1 MHNPRPLEWR
11 VGRNE
16 EINMITI
23 EIDDCEKPYL
33 VNEIDTAFQIFEKN
47 SEAGK
52 NALNAIF
59 KKLIDRSHEKN
70 EDAPNA
76 ALRRPPPTNKPER
89 ETKP

>member
-1 MHNPRPLEWR
+1 
-11 VGRNE
+11 
-16 EINMITI
+16 MITI

-59 KKLIDRSHEKN
+59 KKLIDRSHEKMKMRPTPPFSRPRRRSQN
-70 EDAPNA
+70 EHA
-76 ALRRPPPTNKPER
+76 RR
-89 ETKP
+89 